1 MKRQIRKTWFLEIVN
16 VVFHVQVC
24 LINVTESLENG
35 RKEIM
40 GIILQQYMFRM
51 LFVNCLLLSATMVW
65 ISEVQ
70 LKGIKGISGLQRYRR
85 FA

>member
-1 MKRQIRKTWFLEIVN
+1 M
-16 VVFHVQVC
+16 QVC
-24 LINVTESLENG
+24 LINITESLENG

-70 LKGIKGISGLQRYRR
+70 FKGIKGISGLQRYLR
-85 FA
+85 FAWC